1 MKTKLLFGIHCHQPV
16 ENFYHIVDEAIEKS
30 YKPFITLAKKFP
42 AFKFAVHF
50 SGWLL
55 EYIEKNDPE
64 LFTFLQ
70 EMSASK
76 QIEFFTGGFYEPI
89 LPSIPS
95 PDRIAQITK
104 LSIYIKKHFAQTPKG
119 IWLTERVW
127 DDSIIA
133 DLSACNLCYAIID
146 DYHLLRAGVEETKT
160 AGMYV
165 TDDSQYSLTLFPIN
179 KNLRYAIPFQ
189 KVDIALNEIKK
200 ITGENRAS
208 ILFDDGEKFG
218 LWPKTYEWVFE
229 KKWLEEFLE
238 KIVTDKTIE
247 SMTFAEF
254 YATSKPIGTV
264 YLPNVSYFEMSK
276 WSLSPSNF
284 EAFEEGEE
292 ALRESPSK
300 LYYAGGTWKNFFI
313 KYPESNYLHKRVL
326 DLSQKRASLKNK
338 KFDDAIFKAQANDV
352 FWHGIFGGLYLPNLR
367 DNAYRFVIEAEN
379 LLPQEANIL
388 SLTHIKKDGY
398 QEAKFKTN
406 SLIAVFDEK
415 NGGQLRELS
424 VRDALFNYQNTLSR
438 KLELYHKNL
447 FNTKESD
454 TNNNDA
460 IATIHDEASLQGE
473 SQNIYLDWYPKN
485 SFVDHITDD
494 TFNTQSF
501 RSCSFREYG
510 DFANQP
516 FKLTQKKEGVLF
528 EREGGIFID
537 ETFKTLL
544 TKRFKINE
552 NRVEFSLNLQTD
564 APKRLSYVCEFN
576 FHFQEYGKVV
586 LKHTEKMFYL
596 EDKNLGKTLSFM
608 CDSAFEFFVYELKT
622 ISKSEKGFDETVQ
635 CLSIGLKFPFK
646 QALSINGTLE
656 VL

>member
-1 MKTKLLFGIHCHQPV
+1 MKTNLLFGIHCHQPV
-16 ENFYHIVDEAIEKS
+16 ENFYHVVDEAIEKS

-42 AFKFAVHF
+42 AFRFSVHF

-55 EYIEKNDPE
+55 EYIEKNDTE
-64 LFTFLQ
+64 LFTLLQ
-70 EMSASK
+70 EMSAAK

-104 LSIYIKKHFAQTPKG
+104 LSAYIKKHFAQTPKG

-133 DLSACNLCYAIID
+133 DLSACNLHYAIID

-165 TDDSQYSLTLFPIN
+165 TDDSQHSLTLFPIN
-179 KNLRYAIPFQ
+179 KELRYAIPFQ
-189 KVDIALNEIKK
+189 KVDAAVEEIKK
-200 ITGENRAS
+200 TAGENTAS

-238 KIVTDKTIE
+238 KIVADETIE
-247 SMTFAEF
+247 SMTFDVF
-254 YATSKPIGTV
+254 FKKSKPLGTV

-276 WSLSPSNF
+276 WSLNPSAF
-284 EAFEEGEE
+284 EAFEEGEK
-292 ALRESPSK
+292 ALHESPSK

-326 DLSQKRASLKNK
+326 DLSGQRASLKNK

-352 FWHGIFGGLYLPNLR
+352 FWHGVFGGLYLPNLR

-379 LLPQEANIL
+379 LLPEETKTL

-398 QEAKFKTN
+398 QEAKFKTH

-424 VRDALFNYQNTLSR
+424 VRDVLFNYQNTLSR
-438 KLELYHKNL
+438 KFELYHKNL
-447 FNTKESD
+447 FDSKDNETAEE
-454 TNNNDA
+454 A
-460 IATIHDEASLQGE
+460 ISTIHDLASFQGE
-473 SQNIYLDWYPKN
+473 ADALHFDWYPKN
-485 SFVDHITDD
+485 SFIDHITDD
-494 TFNTQSF
+494 SFDAETF
-501 RSCSFREYG
+501 RACSFKEYG

-516 FKLTQKKEGVLF
+516 FTLSQKKEAALF
-528 EREGGIFID
+528 EREGGIF
-537 ETFKTLL
+537 EGKTFKTHV
-544 TKRFKINE
+544 TKKFNVIK
-552 NRVEFSLNLQTD
+552 NRIDFSLNFHTE
-564 APKRLSYVCEFN
+564 APKAFSYVCELN
-576 FHFQEYGKVV
+576 FHFQEYENIV
-586 LKHTEKMFYL
+586 LKHDFNTFFID
-596 EDKNLGKTLSFM
+596 DKNLNKVLSFR
-608 CDSAFEFFVYELKT
+608 CDREFEFFVYELKT
-622 ISKSEKGFDETVQ
+622 ISKSEQGFDETVQ

-646 QALSINGTLE
+646 ETLSINGTLE